1 MWTAK
6 KEMVLAGQDG
16 IRRTLFLFRSDAS
29 HQTVDQIPKAVT
41 KFTIEFLVKIL
52 NVFSKWPITTQVKSV
67 EVLFRLQVEEIK
79 LLVCFFP
86 KSGLVSI
93 CTELLSVNWCF
104 WCQLNT

>member
-1 MWTAK
+1 
-6 KEMVLAGQDG
+6 MVLAGQDG

-86 KSGLVSI
+86 KCGLVSI

-104 WCQLNT
+104 I